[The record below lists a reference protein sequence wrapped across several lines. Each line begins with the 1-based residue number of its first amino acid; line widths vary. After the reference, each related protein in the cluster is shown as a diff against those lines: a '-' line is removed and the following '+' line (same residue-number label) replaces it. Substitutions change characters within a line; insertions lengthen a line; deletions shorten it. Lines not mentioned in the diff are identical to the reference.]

1 MDRIMAR
8 FTLFEATEFRQE
20 LQERFD
26 IYTHF
31 HDQCG
36 GGFSFSYDEPLPADA
51 REFIEDYFEERGMKV
66 QFNGDNSSLI
76 LL

>member
-1 MDRIMAR
+1 MTK
-8 FTLFEATEFRQE
+8 FTLFEATEFRQA

-36 GGFSFSYDEPLPADA
+36 GGFSFSYDEPLPVDA
-51 REFIEDYFEERGMKV
+51 REYIEEYFEECSMKV
-66 QFNGDNSSLI
+66 QFSGDNSSFI
-76 LL
+76 LCS

>member
-1 MDRIMAR
+1 MDQVMAR
-8 FTLFEATEFRQE
+8 FTLFEATEFRQV

-36 GGFSFSYDEPLPADA
+36 GGFSFSYDEPLTVDV
-51 REFIEDYFEERGMKV
+51 REFIGEYFEERGMKI
-66 QFNGDNSSLI
+66 QFSGDNSSFVLR
-76 LL
+76 